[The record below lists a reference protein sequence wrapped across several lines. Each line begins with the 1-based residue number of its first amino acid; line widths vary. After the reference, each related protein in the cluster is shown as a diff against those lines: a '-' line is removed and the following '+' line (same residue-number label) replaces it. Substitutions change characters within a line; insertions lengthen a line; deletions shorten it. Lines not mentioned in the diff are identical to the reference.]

1 MSQYESELKG
11 RESLPEQPLPTPQ
24 PPNTTNAQNPGT
36 PLRRPQNFDD
46 WETRRRDDDPTR

>member
-1 MSQYESELKG
+1 MSEYEGELKR
-11 RESLPEQPLPTPQ
+11 RESLPEQPRPTPQ
-24 PPNTTNAQNPGT
+24 PSSTTNAQNPET